1 MTIASVQTMV
11 GNSKDA
17 VGHLKEAVRIGKYSG
32 QPFPTLTAHA
42 KLANQLNIQGSLQE
56 ARVICQQAMSL
67 YLDTTGQ
74 PSPIS
79 SIAFV
84 EAAKLAY
91 EEADMEALEHY
102 IGVATRLEGVLSIP
116 GLSFEINYIQTL
128 FEGAKGNLESALD
141 LARTGRAN
149 AEQMGLRGYI
159 AVFTALEAD
168 LLLRLKDVTAF
179 HNWVASAGSTFA
191 GCDQLLNMY
200 GSIVYA
206 RFLIQQG
213 DLDAAGKLITRME
226 EAARQS
232 EYVRVLLTLLS
243 LKSLMYERQGESEK
257 AHESLE
263 EALLLAMP
271 QKYRRVF
278 IDEGEPMRVLILD
291 YQAIVKQRVG
301 TMDHSEMIATLSYF
315 DRLLASFPF
324 STDPRA
330 PGHGM
335 LSEPLSDREL
345 DILRLIATGRSNQE
359 IAEILVIAVST
370 VKSHINNL
378 YGKLGTNRRTEAIA
392 IARER
397 GLLSK

>member
-1 MTIASVQTMV
+1 LDAS
-11 GNSKDA
+11 
-17 VGHLKEAVRIGKYSG
+17 
-32 QPFPTLTAHA
+32 
-42 KLANQLNIQGSLQE
+42 
-56 ARVICQQAMSL
+56 
-67 YLDTTGQ
+67 GQ

-91 EEADMEALEHY
+91 EEDDMDALEQY
-102 IGVATRLEGVLSIP
+102 IRVATRLEEVLSIP

-149 AEQMGLRGYI
+149 AEQMGLKGYI

-168 LLLRLKDVTAF
+168 LLLRLKDFPAF
-179 HNWVASAGSTFA
+179 KKWIASAGSTFA
-191 GCDQLLNMY
+191 RCDDLLNMY

-206 RFLIQQG
+206 RFLIEHQEH
-213 DLDAAGKLITRME
+213 LNDAAGLIVRME

-232 EYVRVLLTLLS
+232 DYVRPLLALLS
-243 LKSLMYERQGESEK
+243 LKALMYRWQGDSEQ
-257 AHESLE
+257 AQASLE
-263 EALLLAMP
+263 EALRLAMP
-271 QKYRRVF
+271 QRYRRVF
-278 IDEGEPMRVLILD
+278 IDEGEPMLVLLLD
-291 YQAIVKQRVG
+291 YQSIVKQRVG
-301 TMDHSEMIATLSYF
+301 MMDHSETIEALAYL
-315 DRLLASFPF
+315 DRLLAAFP
-324 STDPRA
+324 SQRDSGA

-335 LSEPLSDREL
+335 LPEPLSDREL

-359 IAEILVIAVST
+359 IADILVIALST

-392 IARER
+392 IAREM
-397 GLLSK
+397 GLLAE